1 MNHNSG
7 YKKQQRLALMQFLTE
22 VPSFLIILLSAILSH
37 TVLVFVDLLDS
48 FGYLLRAAIVAIL
61 SKKLTKDLRYEYNYG
76 IGKIEAISSL
86 LCDGIIFF
94 GLLLTLGMSGY
105 SIIHPTQPSSLLIA
119 VVGLKVINVISDTVF
134 FIKQYKI
141 NKLHRSAIS
150 ETNCAAAL
158 GALLFDSVTLV
169 SLLVMWL
176 LRSNLI
182 GAYISPVISI
192 FIAIYLMI
200 GCIKRIKQALSELSD
215 KTLPEKDQMK
225 ILNILV
231 QFYTS
236 YSQVCSVKS
245 HKSGDSVQIDLHL
258 AFEKD
263 TSYEEIVK
271 LNKQMQAEFDRQF
284 DNCVINIIVC
294 DDESSR

>member
-1 MNHNSG
+1 
-7 YKKQQRLALMQFLTE
+7 
-22 VPSFLIILLSAILSH
+22 
-37 TVLVFVDLLDS
+37 
-48 FGYLLRAAIVAIL
+48 
-61 SKKLTKDLRYEYNYG
+61 
-76 IGKIEAISSL
+76 IGKIEAISSM

-94 GLLLTLGMSGY
+94 GLLLTLGMTVY
-105 SIIHPTQPSSLLIA
+105 TIIHPTQPSSLLIA

-294 DDESSR
+294 DDGSSR